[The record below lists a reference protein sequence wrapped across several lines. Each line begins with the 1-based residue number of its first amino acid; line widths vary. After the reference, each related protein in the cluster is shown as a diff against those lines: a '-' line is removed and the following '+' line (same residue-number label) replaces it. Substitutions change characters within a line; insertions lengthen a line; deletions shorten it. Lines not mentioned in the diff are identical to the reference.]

1 LKTLVV
7 CKRAF
12 QTNGLARGGVLD
24 RSRSPDHPGKEAGKS
39 VDFAPDFL
47 YKPGRTGVY
56 PMN

>member
-1 LKTLVV
+1 M
-7 CKRAF
+7 
-12 QTNGLARGGVLD
+12 ARGGVLD
-24 RSRSPDHPGKEAGKS
+24 RSRSPDHPDNETGKS